1 VPIDTAVL
9 FEGRFTRPFDLDRP
23 LKFLANPC
31 ETAPEPLASQLP
43 VPSLRPAVRREEK
56 APGEKVEAAIAAAP
70 SPSPTT
76 PREVLRQLVAQR
88 AELPPE
94 AVSDDSR
101 LLSDLHLNSISVGQL
116 VVETARRLGLR
127 PPSSP
132 TDYSRATVAEVAE
145 ALSQQPPLAVEAAQ
159 ENPAA
164 PAGVDSWVR
173 PFTVELV
180 ERPLARFRAG
190 KAGPAAAGHDWTIV
204 APPGHPLAAPLAAR
218 LEGTGVALLLPE
230 EVDERHPPLFVEAAQ
245 TALASAG
252 PGRFLLV
259 QQGGVGGGFA
269 RTLHLEI
276 PGTSTCVVNLPF
288 DSPEALSWVAAEAA
302 AQAPGLYSE
311 AHYDAAG
318 VRRVPVLRLLSNA
331 AGAAAASE
339 PPLGP
344 EDVLLVTGGG
354 KGIAAECALDLAR
367 STGARLA
374 LLGRSRP
381 EEDAELAANLERFA
395 AAGIQ
400 ALYLPADVT
409 DGLAVRAA
417 VGRAEAELGPVT
429 AFLHG
434 AGTNTPRRLASLDG
448 AACLRTFA
456 PKGSGF
462 RNVLAAVNPGRLRLL
477 VTFGSI
483 IARIGLRGEADYAL
497 ANEWLARATERFAE
511 AHPECRCLALEWSV
525 WAGVGM
531 GERLGTLE
539 SLITQGI
546 TPIPPGT
553 GVALM
558 RDLLSRRQPAVSIVV
573 AGRFGD
579 SPTLEVERPELPLL
593 RYLETPR
600 VYVPGVE
607 LVVDAEISADSDPH
621 LADHVFHGEPLFA
634 AVLGMEAMAQAAMAL
649 LRTDEI
655 PTFEEVVF
663 QRPVAVPAGRSTTIR
678 VAALVRTPGTVEVV
692 LRDASTGFAADHF
705 RTLCRFS
712 QGAQPEDSR
721 PRLLAPFPA
730 AGTPGR
736 IALDPAGDLYGGVL
750 FHQGRFQRL
759 AGYRSLRATECLA
772 DISADG
778 STVWFGRYLPDR
790 LVLGDP
796 GARDA
801 AIHAIQACI
810 PHATLLPTAVERVVS
825 HGLAADVP
833 LLLAARERSRNGDEF
848 IYDIEL
854 RTADG
859 QLRESWQGLTLRAV
873 DRIAP
878 PLSWPAALLGPHV
891 ERRLQELFPGAG
903 VRVSLDRGE
912 GTPLRHR
919 PDGAPEG
926 EKEGTRGT
934 AGTSGTNG
942 IGISRSHAG
951 ELVLAVTG
959 VGRLGCDLQEVAER
973 SEEVWLGLLGP
984 ERSRLAALISRER
997 GERYGDAATR
1007 VWAAGESLV
1016 KAGVPHGAPLTL
1028 ETGGEDGWLLLRSG
1042 DLRIGTL
1049 LAPVRELA
1057 GSAAL
1062 AVLAESTH

>member
-1 VPIDTAVL
+1 
-9 FEGRFTRPFDLDRP
+9 
-23 LKFLANPC
+23 
-31 ETAPEPLASQLP
+31 
-43 VPSLRPAVRREEK
+43 
-56 APGEKVEAAIAAAP
+56 
-70 SPSPTT
+70 
-76 PREVLRQLVAQR
+76 
-88 AELPPE
+88 
-94 AVSDDSR
+94 
-101 LLSDLHLNSISVGQL
+101 
-116 VVETARRLGLR
+116 
-127 PPSSP
+127 
-132 TDYSRATVAEVAE
+132 VAEVAE
-145 ALSQQPPLAVEAAQ
+145 ALSHQAPLEPAAAD
-159 ENPAA
+159 EVPAA

-173 PFTVELV
+173 PFTVERI
-180 ERPLARFRAG
+180 ERPLTRAQAKRTQPTAPARSWR
-190 KAGPAAAGHDWTIV
+190 IV
-204 APPGHPLAAPLAAR
+204 APPDHPLAGPLAAR
-218 LEGTGVALLLPE
+218 LEGSGVALLLPP

-245 TALASAG
+245 AALASPG
-252 PGRFLLV
+252 PLRFLV
-259 QQGGVGGGFA
+259 IQQGGVGGAFA

-276 PGTSTCVVNLPF
+276 PGTATTVLDLPA
-288 DSPEALSWVAAEAA
+288 DHPDAASWVVAELA
-302 AQAPGLYSE
+302 AQTGAAPAYSE
-311 AHYDAAG
+311 AHYDDAG
-318 VRRVPVLRLLSNA
+318 VRRVPVLRLLPEA
-331 AGAAAASE
+331 AETAGPAE
-339 PPLGP
+339 LPLGA

-367 STGARLA
+367 ATGVRLA

-395 AAGIQ
+395 AAGVQ

-409 DGLAVRAA
+409 DGPAVRAA
-417 VGRAEAELGPVT
+417 VERAEAELGPVT

-434 AGTNTPRRLASLDG
+434 AGTNSPRRLASLDG

-456 PKGSGF
+456 PKGAGF
-462 RNVLAAVNPGRLRLL
+462 RNVLAAIDPRRLRLL

-497 ANEWLARATERFAE
+497 ANEWLARATERFAQRY
-511 AHPECRCLALEWSV
+511 PDCRCLALEWSV

-539 SLITQGI
+539 SLIAQGI
-546 TPIPPGT
+546 SPIPTGT
-553 GVALM
+553 GVALL
-558 RDLLSRRQPAVSIVV
+558 RELISRPQPAVAIVV

-579 SPTLEVERPELPLL
+579 SSTLEVERAELPLL

-600 VYVPGVE
+600 VHVPGVE
-607 LVVDAEISADSDPH
+607 LVVDAEVSADSDPH

-655 PTFEEVVF
+655 PIFEDVVF
-663 QRPVAVPAGRSTTIR
+663 QRPVAVPVGGSTTIR
-678 VAALVRTPGTVEVV
+678 VAALVRAPGTVEVV

-705 RTLCRFS
+705 RAICRFG
-712 QGAQPEDSR
+712 QTADAEAR

-736 IALDPAGDLYGGVL
+736 IALDPLGDLYGGVL

-759 AGYRSLRATECLA
+759 TGYRSLRATECLA

-810 PHATLLPTAVERVVS
+810 PHKTLLPTAVERVVS

-833 LLLAARERSRNGDEF
+833 LVLAARERSRDGDEF
-848 IYDIEL
+848 VYDVEL
-854 RTADG
+854 RTVDG
-859 QLRESWQGLTLRAV
+859 RLRESWQGLTLRAV

-903 VRVSLDRGE
+903 VRVSLEREAPAPE
-912 GTPLRHR
+912 GPKAPRRHR
-919 PDGAPEG
+919 PDGAPDQEG
-926 EKEGTRGT
+926 L
-934 AGTSGTNG
+934 
-942 IGISRSHAG
+942 SRSRSG
-951 ELVLAVTG
+951 GLTLEVTG
-959 VGRLGCDLQEVAER
+959 VGRIGCDLQEVAER
-973 SEEVWLGLLGP
+973 SEEVWLGLLGI
-984 ERSRLAALISRER
+984 ERSRLAALIARER

-1016 KAGVPHGAPLTL
+1016 KAGVAHGAPLIL
-1028 ETGGEDGWLLLRSG
+1028 EAGGEDGWLLLRSG

-1057 GSAAL
+1057 GPAAL
-1062 AVLAESTH
+1062 AVLAESAH